1 MRARRNRINVW
12 LTDRELDRLNG
23 MVSKTSLNREQFIR
37 DMLAGFSIREA
48 PPAPLWETVC
58 FLRRASSSL
67 WNIQQHSMFRQV
79 EDEELLRETLQELKL
94 CASQLTEQCIP
105 NFKEEKEHEN

>member
-1 MRARRNRINVW
+1 MRTRKNRVVVYFN
-12 LTDRELDRLNG
+12 DRELERLNR
-23 MVSKTSLNREQFIR
+23 MVERTVFSRERFIR
-37 DMLAGFSIREA
+37 EMLAGFSIREA

-58 FLRRASSSL
+58 FLRRAASAL

-94 CASQLTEQCIP
+94 CASQLAEQCMP
-105 NFKEEKEHEN
+105 KFKEEKRK